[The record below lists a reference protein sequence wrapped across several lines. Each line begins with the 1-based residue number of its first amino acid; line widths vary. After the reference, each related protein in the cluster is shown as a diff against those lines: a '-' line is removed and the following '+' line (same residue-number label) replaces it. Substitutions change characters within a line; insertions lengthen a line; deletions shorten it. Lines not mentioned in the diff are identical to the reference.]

1 MLFHLNEE
9 GSVLT
14 HHRSLSFSLFLP
26 SKCRKTQALRQTA
39 VRVLVLLCLVRS
51 AYLTTEYG
59 RGEVG
64 EGAQTTD
71 SRG

>member
-14 HHRSLSFSLFLP
+14 HHRSSFSLLVALQVSQNTSATPNSGTRPCPSLP
-26 SKCRKTQALRQTA
+26 CAFRIPYNGIRT
-39 VRVLVLLCLVRS
+39 
-51 AYLTTEYG
+51 G
-59 RGEVG
+59 RGE